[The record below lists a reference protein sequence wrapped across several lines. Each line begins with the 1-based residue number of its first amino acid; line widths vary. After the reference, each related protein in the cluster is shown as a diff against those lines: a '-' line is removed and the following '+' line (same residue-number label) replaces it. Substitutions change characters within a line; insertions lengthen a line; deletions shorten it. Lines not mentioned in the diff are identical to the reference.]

1 MEKTT
6 ENIANSLLKEI
17 SGKEIK
23 DFKGAYNIRV
33 DCGSL
38 ARQSS
43 ENIKIETKKD
53 NPGMDIIIK
62 ENTKGEE
69 VYIPACVTHT
79 KVEDL
84 VYNDFYIGE
93 NADVTIIAGCGVHTE
108 TGEPARHNG
117 IHRFFLKKNS
127 RVLYL
132 EKHIGTG
139 VTQGQRYID
148 PVTEVYQEENSVM
161 EMDTSQLGGV
171 DSTDRKTK
179 AFLEKGASLIIKEH
193 LLTDGEQKAVTDFY
207 VEMNG
212 DNSSVNLVSRSV
224 ARGNSKQY
232 YHSNIVGNAV
242 CSGHSECDAI
252 LADKG
257 VVSASPELTAANEN
271 ASLIHEAAI
280 GKIAGDQILKLRT
293 LGLTEEE
300 AEQKIIDGFLK

>member
-6 ENIANSLLKEI
+6 ENITNSLLKEI

-33 DCGSL
+33 DCGSI

-84 VYNDFYIGE
+84 VYNDFYVGE

-132 EKHIGTG
+132 EKHVGTG
-139 VTQGQRYID
+139 VTRGQRNID
-148 PVTEVYQEENSVM
+148 PVTEVYQEEDSIM

-171 DSTDRKTK
+171 DSTERKTK

-232 YHSNIVGNAV
+232 YHSNFVGNAV
-242 CSGHSECDAI
+242 CTGHSECDAI

>member
-6 ENIANSLLKEI
+6 ENITNSLLKEI

-33 DCGSL
+33 DCGSI

-84 VYNDFYIGE
+84 VYNDFYVGE

-132 EKHIGTG
+132 EKHVGTG
-139 VTQGQRYID
+139 VTRGQRNID
-148 PVTEVYQEENSVM
+148 PVTEVYQEEDYIM

-171 DSTDRKTK
+171 DSTERKTR

-212 DNSSVNLVSRSV
+212 DNSSVNLVSFISNAKERS
-224 ARGNSKQY
+224 GNSWK
-232 YHSNIVGNAV
+232 
-242 CSGHSECDAI
+242 
-252 LADKG
+252 
-257 VVSASPELTAANEN
+257 
-271 ASLIHEAAI
+271 
-280 GKIAGDQILKLRT
+280 
-293 LGLTEEE
+293 
-300 AEQKIIDGFLK
+300 

>member
-6 ENIANSLLKEI
+6 ENITNSLLKEI

-33 DCGSL
+33 DCGSI

-84 VYNDFYIGE
+84 VYNGFYVGE

-132 EKHIGTG
+132 EKHVGTG
-139 VTQGQRYID
+139 VTRGQRNID
-148 PVTEVYQEENSVM
+148 PVTEVYQEEDSIM

-171 DSTDRKTK
+171 DSTERKTK
-179 AFLEKGASLIIKEH
+179 AFLKKGASLIIKEH

-242 CSGHSECDAI
+242 CTGHSECDAI